1 VKEVYT
7 GTKFQGRKGLEKI
20 LQKVQ
25 AGDTIIFDSV
35 SRMSRDAEEG
45 FQLYEELFNRKVSR
59 KSRISTQ
66 ILIEM
71 P

>member
-1 VKEVYT
+1 MKEVYT